1 MPTKRKSRKSQAN
14 QTDLYQQVTDK
25 IVASIERGV
34 LPWRKPWRD
43 SKKTAESPIPSNAST
58 GRHYNG
64 VNIMLLWLSA
74 EEQGFNSNR
83 WLTWKQAQA
92 AGGNIRKGEKATV
105 AVFFKPFEVEATD
118 KSGQPRTNAQGETMM
133 EQRIMLRSIML
144 FNIEQCEGLPEK
156 FIGAVPEILDDEIVD
171 TVSAPIFNDIVTIAG
186 ETGVRV
192 SYSEQNRAYYHSMKD
207 KIVLPLRKQF
217 FTQADF
223 CSTLLHELV
232 HATGHHSRLA
242 REGITSTSRT
252 FGDPVYAFE
261 ELIAEL
267 GSAFL
272 CAHLGV
278 YGEVQHDS
286 YIDHWLKIMKS
297 DKKALFRA
305 CRMAREASAYL
316 LEPLHEAAEE
326 DAA

>member
-1 MPTKRKSRKSQAN
+1 MPTKRKPRKSQTN
-14 QTDLYQQVTDK
+14 QVDLYQQVTDK
-25 IVASIERGV
+25 IVASIELGV

-43 SKKTAESPIPSNAST
+43 SKRFAESPIPSNAST

-64 VNIMLLWLSA
+64 INIMLLWLSA

-92 AGGNIRKGEKATV
+92 AGGNVRKGEKATV
-105 AVFFKPFEVEATD
+105 AVFFKPFEVESTD
-118 KSGQPRTNAQGETMM
+118 KAGQPHTNAQGDTVM

-156 FIGAVPEILDDEIVD
+156 IIGAAPEILDDESVD
-171 TVSAPIFNDIVTIAG
+171 TLSAPVFNDIVTIAG
-186 ETGVRV
+186 ESGVRV
-192 SYSEQNRAYYHSMKD
+192 SYSEQNRAYYNSMKD
-207 KIVLPLRKQF
+207 QIVLPLRKQF
-217 FTQADF
+217 FTEADF

-232 HATGHHSRLA
+232 HATGHHSRLD

-286 YIDHWLKIMKS
+286 YIDHWLKILKS

-305 CRMAREASAYL
+305 CRMAREASEHL
-316 LEPLHEAAEE
+316 LKPLHEAAEE

>member
-1 MPTKRKSRKSQAN
+1 MPTKRKSRKSQTN
-14 QTDLYQQVTDK
+14 QIDLYQQVTDK
-25 IVASIERGV
+25 IIASIERGV

-43 SKKTAESPIPSNAST
+43 SKRSAGSPIPSNAST

-92 AGGNIRKGEKATV
+92 AGGNVRKGEKATM
-105 AVFFKPFEVEATD
+105 AVFFKPFEVESTD
-118 KSGQPRTNAQGETMM
+118 KSGQPRIDAQGETLM

-144 FNIEQCEGLPEK
+144 FNTEQCDELPER
-156 FIGAVPEILDDEIVD
+156 FSSAPTEILDEESEDS
-171 TVSAPIFNDIVTIAG
+171 VSVPIFNDIVTVAG
-186 ETGVRV
+186 ESGVRV
-192 SYSEQNRAYYHSMKD
+192 SYSEQNRAYYHSLKD
-207 KIVLPLRKQF
+207 QIVLPLRKQF
-217 FTQADF
+217 FTAADF
-223 CSTLLHELV
+223 YSTLLHELV
-232 HATGHHSRLA
+232 HATGHHNRLD
-242 REGITSTSRT
+242 REGITSTSRK

-286 YIDHWLKIMKS
+286 YIDHWLKILKS

-305 CRMAREASAYL
+305 SRMAREASEYL
-316 LEPLHEAAEE
+316 LKPLNEEVEE

>member
-1 MPTKRKSRKSQAN
+1 MPTKHKSRKSQTN
-14 QTDLYQQVTDK
+14 QIDLYQQVTDK
-25 IVASIERGV
+25 IIASIERGV

-43 SKKTAESPIPSNAST
+43 STRSVESPIPSNAST
-58 GRHYNG
+58 GRYYNG

-92 AGGNIRKGEKATV
+92 AGGNVRKGEKATM
-105 AVFFKPFEVEATD
+105 AVFFRPFEVESTD
-118 KSGQPRTNAQGETMM
+118 KTGQPRTNAQGETVV

-144 FNIEQCEGLPEK
+144 FNTEQCEGLPER
-156 FIGAVPEILDDEIVD
+156 FSSPPTEILDEESEDS
-171 TVSAPIFNDIVTIAG
+171 VSVPIFNDIVTVAG
-186 ETGVRV
+186 ESDVRV
-192 SYSEQNRAYYHSMKD
+192 SYSEQNRAYYHSLRD
-207 KIVLPLRKQF
+207 QIVLPLRKQF
-217 FTQADF
+217 FTAADF
-223 CSTLLHELV
+223 YSTLLHELV
-232 HATGHHSRLA
+232 HATGHHNRLD
-242 REGITSTSRT
+242 REGITSTSRK

-278 YGEVQHDS
+278 YGDVQHDS
-286 YIDHWLKIMKS
+286 YIDHWLKILKS

-305 CRMAREASAYL
+305 SRMAREASEYL
-316 LEPLHEAAEE
+316 LKPLNAEVEE